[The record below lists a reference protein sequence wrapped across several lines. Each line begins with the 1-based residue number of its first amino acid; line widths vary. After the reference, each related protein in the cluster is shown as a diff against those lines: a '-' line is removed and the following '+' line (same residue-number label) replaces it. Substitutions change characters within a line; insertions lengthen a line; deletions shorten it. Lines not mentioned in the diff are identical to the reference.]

1 MKGLS
6 VPALVA
12 EGAKFRPTR
21 STDPVEAATKAS
33 LSSLAHRIQ
42 ALDREI
48 AELDAMI
55 DPLVAATAPDLLAL
69 FGVGPDT
76 AASLLVAA
84 GDNPERLRSEAAWAH
99 LCGVSPLQAS
109 SGKVTRHRLDRGGD
123 RQANSALWR
132 IVMVRIAHDPD
143 TTAYFQRRV
152 KEGRTKPE
160 VIRILKRY
168 VAREVY
174 RHLPRG

>member
-1 MKGLS
+1 
-6 VPALVA
+6 
-12 EGAKFRPTR
+12 
-21 STDPVEAATKAS
+21 
-33 LSSLAHRIQ
+33 
-42 ALDREI
+42 
-48 AELDAMI
+48 
-55 DPLVAATAPDLLAL
+55 
-69 FGVGPDT
+69 
-76 AASLLVAA
+76 
-84 GDNPERLRSEAAWAH
+84 
-99 LCGVSPLQAS
+99 
-109 SGKVTRHRLDRGGD
+109 VTRHRLDRGGD

-143 TTAYFQRRV
+143 TTAYFERRV

>member
-1 MKGLS
+1 
-6 VPALVA
+6 
-12 EGAKFRPTR
+12 
-21 STDPVEAATKAS
+21 
-33 LSSLAHRIQ
+33 
-42 ALDREI
+42 
-48 AELDAMI
+48 
-55 DPLVAATAPDLLAL
+55 
-69 FGVGPDT
+69 
-76 AASLLVAA
+76 
-84 GDNPERLRSEAAWAH
+84 
-99 LCGVSPLQAS
+99 
-109 SGKVTRHRLDRGGD
+109 LDRGGD

-143 TTAYFQRRV
+143 TTAYFERRV